1 MAGQSVR
8 MWCQQ
13 AILLAALG
21 ILPVTKAAACTS
33 AAWEATATSQKAPLI
48 WKNRD
53 TDSLVSR
60 LVFVDEK
67 PYKFVGLVDD
77 TAASGRMVYAG
88 LNERGF
94 AIFNTVAYNLPN
106 IANEVHD
113 LEGAIMADALR
124 TSASVADFEHFLA
137 ANIGPDL
144 GDQTNFVVFDATG
157 EVFIYE
163 VHNHGFEKFS
173 VRDARGQRMINTN
186 FSRSGAAGKGAGYL
200 RYDRATKLV
209 DDLGDMVDVASIFNR
224 LARDFG
230 HVLVSAPSFDDLARR
245 SPASPLWYA
254 SVDTI
259 DREITRSALVFQG
272 HRSGDQG
279 VLATMWVMLGEP
291 LTSLAVPVW
300 VEAQAV
306 PAALNQ
312 GPVVPLLAQSL
323 RLRRAL
329 RPLDG
334 AEQDKYMDLSLLENS
349 QKSGI
354 FKTLSEAQEDIVKRT
369 DGFLKS
375 HHTPLELAKFQSGLA
390 EEATLI
396 LKRLADTIP
405 TPEGRRSG
413 AAKSERLLS
422 GKPARE

>member
-1 MAGQSVR
+1 MADQSAR
-8 MWCQQ
+8 LGYQT

-21 ILPVTKAAACTS
+21 LLAVTKAGACTS

-53 TDSLVSR
+53 TDSVVSR
-60 LVFVDEK
+60 MVFVDEK

-94 AIFNTVAYNLPN
+94 AIFNTVAYNLPS
-106 IANEVHD
+106 IASEVHD
-113 LEGAIMADALR
+113 LEGVIMADALR
-124 TSASVADFEHFLA
+124 TSTSVADFEHYLA

-144 GDQTNFVVFDATG
+144 GAQTNFVVFDATG

-173 VRDARGQRMINTN
+173 VRDANNKRMINTN

-209 DDLGDMVDVASIFNR
+209 EDLGASVDVASIYNR

-230 HVLVSAPSFDDLARR
+230 HSLVSAPSFEDLARR
-245 SPASPLWYA
+245 DPATPLWYA

-272 HRSGDQG
+272 RRPGDQG

-306 PAALNQ
+306 PAALSQ
-312 GPVVPLLAQSL
+312 GKVVSLLTQSL

-334 AEQDKYMDLSLLENS
+334 VEKDKYMDLSLLENS
-349 QKSGI
+349 KKSGI
-354 FKTLSEAQEDIVKRT
+354 FRTLREAQEDIVKRT
-369 DGFLKS
+369 DNFLKS
-375 HHTPLELAKFQSGLA
+375 HHTSLELAKFQSALA
-390 EEATLI
+390 EEATLM
-396 LKRLADTIP
+396 LKRLADAIP
-405 TPEGRRSG
+405 TPEGRPSG
-413 AAKSERLLS
+413 TTDAERLQS